1 MISFLLANPVWLLA
15 ILALNIVITLA
26 ALWLWRD
33 MVNDRDDGA
42 YNEYNGL
49 LPDGYN
55 QEPQSHGITADAVW
69 FFLVGSVAGVVILLL
84 GIVIVGALWLYGT
97 VAMKASPTQPRPKP

>member
-15 ILALNIVITLA
+15 ILALNIGLTLG
-26 ALWLWRD
+26 ALWLWRGWQGD
-33 MVNDRDDGA
+33 SDEDGD
-42 YNEYNGL
+42 EYNRE
-49 LPDGYN
+49 PPS
-55 QEPQSHGITADAVW
+55 EPQGYGITADAVW